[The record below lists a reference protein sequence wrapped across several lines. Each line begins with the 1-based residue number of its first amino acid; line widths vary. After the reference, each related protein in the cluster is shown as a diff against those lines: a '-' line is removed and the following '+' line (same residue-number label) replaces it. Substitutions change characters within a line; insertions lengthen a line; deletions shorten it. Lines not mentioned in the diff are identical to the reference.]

1 MERIQQTTTTYHT
14 DGTSST
20 TSTVTVRELDDG
32 EVGILL
38 AGNNSILDPSL
49 KPHML
54 SSAVDYAI
62 SESDDFFVRDADDM
76 MFSNSEDDEDH
87 WFPSLSKALRIH
99 DLEDDEAEGEPLY
112 ATHVVEMEEESAF
125 KKPET
130 ERPIKARKTTLEQPA
145 TDQGTLVDEDDQGMD
160 SDSLHSATDVCV
172 PLDVVYTMIE

>member
-62 SESDDFFVRDADDM
+62 SESDDM

-112 ATHVVEMEEESAF
+112 ATHVVEIEEEPTVKTA
-125 KKPET
+125 ET
-130 ERPIKARKTTLEQPA
+130 ERPCKARKTMEQA
-145 TDQGTLVDEDDQGMD
+145 TADQWTMVDEEDDQGVD
-160 SDSLHSATDVCV
+160 SDSLHSATDGCV
-172 PLDVVYTMIE
+172 PLNVVYTLIE